1 MDRGGWIQTR
11 PKVREGLRQLGP
23 EPDLSFSIPTEQ
35 TTNKTGYDQRVEFF
49 GKEGTLF
56 HENLYPNNV
65 HLWNG
70 KSTGR
75 IDLVS

>member
-1 MDRGGWIQTR
+1 M
-11 PKVREGLRQLGP
+11 
-23 EPDLSFSIPTEQ
+23 
-35 TTNKTGYDQRVEFF
+35 EFF

-75 IDLVS
+75 IDLVSWIDRFVWWHALSLGLRRLLFDGPID